1 MSKHEFDI
9 QDDDFRV
16 IGQRDKNIDSS
27 PHCLFCSCENVDGAL
42 EERKPAMTEIV
53 KNKRSYRPYIIVVI
67 ITAIITLVAILFW
80 PKEQPSSSKTDLP
93 PIENVVF
100 EPMTD
105 NKVPENLQETMK
117 PLGDY
122 SDTTFKKPY
131 TEHLRDTINDIPL
144 DIYIPHN
151 ATPELALGVPDI
163 HDKSIVMTTQAADIR
178 ADNGK
183 IVGAFVMNGTPLS
196 WGLSKKGYCGIIDG
210 KVTIGVSENS
220 PLFEEAT
227 EKGGHF
233 FRQYPLVDNGVLV
246 ENEPKGK
253 SIRKALCDRNG
264 EIMVIMTQTPES
276 FHDFAQALVDMKVDN
291 AIYLVGSSSF
301 GYFRDRY
308 DHLAIIYNKYRY
320 GYKNENF
327 IVWR

>member
-1 MSKHEFDI
+1 MGKIEYDIKDTEFRI
-9 QDDDFRV
+9 
-16 IGQRDKNIDSS
+16 IGQS
-27 PHCLFCSCENVDGAL
+27 PQPSEPQQKPRKRWLWVLLGAL
-42 EERKPAMTEIV
+42 AMVVLGVLLFGGRSSENETPAEEEI
-53 KNKRSYRPYIIVVI
+53 
-67 ITAIITLVAILFW
+67 
-80 PKEQPSSSKTDLP
+80 
-93 PIENVVF
+93 IEDVVF
-100 EPMTD
+100 EPM
-105 NKVPENLQETMK
+105 NEVEVPEEFQEPLK

-122 SDTTFKKPY
+122 SDTTLVKPY
-131 TEHLRDTINDIPL
+131 TEHLRDTINDIPI

-151 ATPELALGVPDI
+151 AVPELMIGVPDL

-183 IVGAFVMNGTPLS
+183 IVGAFVKKGEPLS

-210 KVTIGVSENS
+210 KVTVGVADNS

-291 AIYLVGSSSF
+291 AIYLVGAASF

-308 DHLAIIYNKYRY
+308 DHLAIIYNKHSRGYRY
-320 GYKNENF
+320 ENF

>member
-1 MSKHEFDI
+1 MSRQEFDI

-16 IGQRDKNIDSS
+16 IGKTPTLRNQEEKPTRKRRTWWPFAVALLLVAATVVLTMLPSKDAKHAQEPVIETIDS
-27 PHCLFCSCENVDGAL
+27 
-42 EERKPAMTEIV
+42 
-53 KNKRSYRPYIIVVI
+53 
-67 ITAIITLVAILFW
+67 
-80 PKEQPSSSKTDLP
+80 
-93 PIENVVF
+93 VVF

-105 NKVPENLQETMK
+105 TKVPEKLQDAIK

-122 SDTTFKKPY
+122 SDTTLVKPY
-131 TEHLRDTINDIPL
+131 TEHLRDTINDIPI

-151 ATPELALGVPDI
+151 ATPELVIGVPSL

-183 IVGAFVMNGTPLS
+183 IVGAFVMNGKPLS

-210 KVTIGVSENS
+210 KVTVGVSENS

-233 FRQYPLVDNGVLV
+233 FRQYPLVDNGKLV

-264 EIMVIMTQTPES
+264 EIMVIMTTTPES

-291 AIYLVGSSSF
+291 AIYLVGSTSY

>member
-1 MSKHEFDI
+1 MSRNEVDI
-9 QDDDFRV
+9 HDDELRV
-16 IGQRDKNIDSS
+16 IGQKRTPHSS
-27 PHCLFCSCENVDGAL
+27 EDIRHKKLWWWIAAALLICGIIAAVFLFSG
-42 EERKPAMTEIV
+42 K
-53 KNKRSYRPYIIVVI
+53 
-67 ITAIITLVAILFW
+67 
-80 PKEQPSSSKTDLP
+80 KEDMSES
-93 PIENVVF
+93 EAVVF
-100 EPMTD
+100 EPMIEPDD
-105 NKVPENLQETMK
+105 NPVAEEVLA

-122 SDTTFKKPY
+122 SDTTLTKAY

-151 ATPELALGVPDI
+151 AVPELALGVPDI
-163 HDKSIVMTTQAADIR
+163 HDKSIILTTQAADIR

-183 IVGAFVMNGTPLS
+183 IVGAFVLKGKPLS

-210 KVTIGVSENS
+210 KLTVGVADNS
-220 PLFEEAT
+220 PIFEEAT
-227 EKGGHF
+227 EKGGYF

-264 EIMVIMTQTPES
+264 EIMVVMSQAPES
-276 FHDFAQALVDMKVDN
+276 FHDFAQALVDLKVGN

-308 DHLAIIYNKYRY
+308 DHLAIIYNKFRY
-320 GYKNENF
+320 GYQYENF
-327 IVWR
+327 IVWKKSVNDK

>member
-1 MSKHEFDI
+1 MSRNEFDI
-9 QDDDFRV
+9 QDNEFRV
-16 IGQRDKNIDSS
+16 IGDK
-27 PHCLFCSCENVDGAL
+27 
-42 EERKPAMTEIV
+42 
-53 KNKRSYRPYIIVVI
+53 RPVI
-67 ITAIITLVAILFW
+67 IKDMVHASVSGRRRKYLWIILGILCAVLLTVLLI
-80 PKEQPSSSKTDLP
+80 PKTPGPAGQVNPVTEEV
-93 PIENVVF
+93 IF
-100 EPMTD
+100 EPMD
-105 NKVPENLQETMK
+105 EVKVPEEYLEPLN

-122 SDTTFKKPY
+122 SDTTLVKPY
-131 TEHLRDTINDIPL
+131 TEHLRDTINDIPI

-151 ATPELALGVPDI
+151 AVPELIIGVPDL
-163 HDKSIVMTTQAADIR
+163 HDKSIILTTQAADIR

-183 IVGAFVMNGTPLS
+183 IVGAFVKKGEPLS

-210 KVTIGVSENS
+210 KVTVGVSENS

-291 AIYLVGSSSF
+291 AIYLVGASSF

-308 DHLAIIYNKYRY
+308 DHLAIICNKYGRGYRY
-320 GYKNENF
+320 ENF

>member
-1 MSKHEFDI
+1 MSRNEVDI
-9 QDDDFRV
+9 HDDELRV
-16 IGQRDKNIDSS
+16 IGQKRTPHSS
-27 PHCLFCSCENVDGAL
+27 EDIRHKKLWWWIAAALLICGIIAAVFLFSG
-42 EERKPAMTEIV
+42 K
-53 KNKRSYRPYIIVVI
+53 
-67 ITAIITLVAILFW
+67 
-80 PKEQPSSSKTDLP
+80 KEDMSES
-93 PIENVVF
+93 EAVVF
-100 EPMTD
+100 EPMIEPDD
-105 NKVPENLQETMK
+105 NPVAEEVLA

-122 SDTTFKKPY
+122 SDTTLTKAY

-151 ATPELALGVPDI
+151 AVPELTLGVPDI
-163 HDKSIVMTTQAADIR
+163 HDKSIILTTQAADIR

-183 IVGAFVMNGTPLS
+183 IVGAFVLKGKPLS

-210 KVTIGVSENS
+210 KLTVGVADNS
-220 PLFEEAT
+220 PIFEEAT
-227 EKGGHF
+227 EKGGYF

-264 EIMVIMTQTPES
+264 EIMVVMSQTPES
-276 FHDFAQALVDMKVDN
+276 FHDFAQALVDLKVDN

-308 DHLAIIYNKYRY
+308 DHLAIIYNKFRY
-320 GYKNENF
+320 GYQYENF
-327 IVWR
+327 IVWKKSVNDK

>member
-1 MSKHEFDI
+1 MGKIEYDIKDTEFRI
-9 QDDDFRV
+9 
-16 IGQRDKNIDSS
+16 IGQS
-27 PHCLFCSCENVDGAL
+27 PQPSEPQQKPRKRWLWVLLGAL
-42 EERKPAMTEIV
+42 AMVVLGVLLFGGRSSENETPDEEEI
-53 KNKRSYRPYIIVVI
+53 
-67 ITAIITLVAILFW
+67 
-80 PKEQPSSSKTDLP
+80 
-93 PIENVVF
+93 IEDVVF
-100 EPMTD
+100 EPM
-105 NKVPENLQETMK
+105 NEVEVPEEFQEPLK

-122 SDTTFKKPY
+122 SDTTLVKPY
-131 TEHLRDTINDIPL
+131 TEHLRDTINDIPI

-151 ATPELALGVPDI
+151 AVPELIIGVPDL

-183 IVGAFVMNGTPLS
+183 IVGAFVKKGEPLS

-210 KVTIGVSENS
+210 KVTVGVADNS

-291 AIYLVGSSSF
+291 AIYLVGASSF

-308 DHLAIIYNKYRY
+308 DHLAIICNKYGRGYRY
-320 GYKNENF
+320 ENF

>member
-1 MSKHEFDI
+1 MGKNEYDIKDTEFRI
-9 QDDDFRV
+9 
-16 IGQRDKNIDSS
+16 IGQSS
-27 PHCLFCSCENVDGAL
+27 QPAGSPQKP
-42 EERKPAMTEIV
+42 RKPWMW
-53 KNKRSYRPYIIVVI
+53 
-67 ITAIITLVAILFW
+67 ILFGTAALVILGW
-80 PKEQPSSSKTDLP
+80 LVFGGESADVQAPAEKVVTE
-93 PIENVVF
+93 EVVF
-100 EPMTD
+100 EPM
-105 NKVPENLQETMK
+105 NEVKVPEEFQEPLK

-122 SDTTFKKPY
+122 SDTTLIKPY
-131 TEHLRDTINDIPL
+131 TEHLRDTINDIPI

-151 ATPELALGVPDI
+151 AVPELMVGVPGL
-163 HDKSIVMTTQAADIR
+163 HDKSIVLTTQAADIR

-183 IVGAFVMNGTPLS
+183 IVGAFVMNGEPLS

-210 KVTIGVSENS
+210 KVTVGVSENS

-291 AIYLVGSSSF
+291 AIYLVGSTSF

-308 DHLAIIYNKYRY
+308 DHLAIIYDKRSRGYRY
-320 GYKNENF
+320 ENF